1 MHTSHGWLQINF
13 TPDSLSTKTVSAQAD
28 NRLEIILQASTEQ
41 EDATAV
47 KVDWEGYDLELMA
60 LML

>member
-1 MHTSHGWLQINF
+1 
-13 TPDSLSTKTVSAQAD
+13 VSAQAD

-47 KVDWEGYDLELMA
+47 KVDWEVYDLELMA